1 MECENLHLQVPM
13 AARSF
18 AGKKGSRL
26 VVVVVVVVVI
36 VVVRVVVVVLLF
48 VAIFIVV
55 AVSGVRVAARWWSRR
70 AHMCIVMS

>member
-1 MECENLHLQVPM
+1 M

-26 VVVVVVVVVI
+26 VVVVVVVI

>member
-1 MECENLHLQVPM
+1 M

-26 VVVVVVVVVI
+26 VVVVVVVVVVI